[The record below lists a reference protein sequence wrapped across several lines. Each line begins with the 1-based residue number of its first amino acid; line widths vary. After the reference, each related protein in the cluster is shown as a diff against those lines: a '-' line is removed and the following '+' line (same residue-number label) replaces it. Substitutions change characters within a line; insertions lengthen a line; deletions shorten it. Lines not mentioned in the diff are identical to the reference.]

1 MAVVEGFWV
10 AGLEG
15 SEARMNACLTLIG
28 TAAEIT
34 ALNAATYKRC
44 FAYATNTYQFYY
56 SNGSTWVVMGIGV
69 HTHQSDGQGGHLVDG
84 VDVSVLK
91 SQADANT
98 TAMNAVEYTTPTRAI
113 STIYQNTTGKML
125 FVTVTVILHNDYT
138 GAMASAHCDAASTPG
153 TMVAYAAKNGVVGAE
168 IEMETNLVF
177 IVPNNHYYRVLQDT
191 GVVTIRYWREWKL
204 H

>member
-44 FAYATNTYQFYY
+44 FAYATDIYRFYY
-56 SNGSTWVVMGIGV
+56 SNGSTWVMMGIGV

-84 VDVSVLK
+84 VDVSALK
-91 SQADANT
+91 SQADDNT
-98 TAMNAVEYTTPTRAI
+98 AALVAAI
-113 STIYQNTTGKML
+113 SAAPARSLNTIYQNTSGKL
-125 FVTVTVILHNDYT
+125 LLVTVSLHGTSTSTVTVR
-138 GAMASAHCDAASTPG
+138 CDAAATP
-153 TMVAYAAKNGVVGAE
+153 TTVVAYVGTLASG
-168 IEMETNLVF
+168 MEASIPVSF
-177 IVPNNHYYRVLQDT
+177 IVPVNYYYRVLINA
-191 GVVTIRYWREWKL
+191 GSPSIYNWNEWTL

>member
-44 FAYATNTYQFYY
+44 FAYATDIYRFYY
-56 SNGSTWVVMGIGV
+56 SNGSTWVMMGIGV

-84 VDVSVLK
+84 VDV
-91 SQADANT
+91 
-98 TAMNAVEYTTPTRAI
+98 
-113 STIYQNTTGKML
+113 
-125 FVTVTVILHNDYT
+125 
-138 GAMASAHCDAASTPG
+138 
-153 TMVAYAAKNGVVGAE
+153 
-168 IEMETNLVF
+168 
-177 IVPNNHYYRVLQDT
+177 
-191 GVVTIRYWREWKL
+191 
-204 H
+204 